1 MMLPSAL
8 DMNEFWFL
16 QVDLVRYPRAIKI
29 PVKHPVVSLVRFIP
43 EEEEQ
48 ASCTLQGNSD
58 TSRQGLCAVE
68 LILF

>member
-29 PVKHPVVSLVRFIP
+29 PVKLPVVPLVGFVP
-43 EEEEQ
+43 EEEGQ
-48 ASCTLQGNSD
+48 ARCTVQGNSD
-58 TSRQGLCAVE
+58 MDFVQ
-68 LILF
+68 